1 MGSRACCGSYEGPA
15 LLRNWARIDCTLGAL
30 TWPACVHKRRIH
42 SIHEMSAQDAKGRRR
57 RSPRRRQPS
66 RALIECLGPQRSGL
80 QMRLLDA
87 LVEQRI
93 AAAAARGEF
102 DDLPGAGAPLTLDDD
117 ALVPEEVRVANRI
130 LKNAG
135 FVPPAMEQLRALRDL
150 QSELSAVSDQATRCR
165 LQARMLALHMAL
177 ESLRGGPLVLPREYC
192 RRIAERLS
200 ERASNSDMSAVEG
213 SPANV
218 AGSGTQ

>member
-1 MGSRACCGSYEGPA
+1 M
-15 LLRNWARIDCTLGAL
+15 
-30 TWPACVHKRRIH
+30 K
-42 SIHEMSAQDAKGRRR
+42 
-57 RSPRRRQPS
+57 
-66 RALIECLGPQRSGL
+66 
-80 QMRLLDA
+80 LLDA

-102 DDLPGAGAPLTLDDD
+102 DDLPGAGAPLPLDDD

-135 FVPPAMEQLRALRDL
+135 FVPPAVEQLRALRDL
-150 QSELSAVSDQATRCR
+150 QAQLNAVSDRTARCR
-165 LQARMLALHMAL
+165 LQARMLALDMAL

-200 ERASNSDMSAVEG
+200 ERVGNLNTAE
-213 SPANV
+213 
-218 AGSGTQ
+218 AGSQ

>member
-1 MGSRACCGSYEGPA
+1 MLKPYTCRPD
-15 LLRNWARIDCTLGAL
+15 RMR
-30 TWPACVHKRRIH
+30 
-42 SIHEMSAQDAKGRRR
+42 
-57 RSPRRRQPS
+57 
-66 RALIECLGPQRSGL
+66 GPQRSGL

-102 DDLPGAGAPLTLDDD
+102 DDLPGTGVAPGLGDD
-117 ALVPEEVRVANRI
+117 AQVPQEVHAANRI

-135 FVPPAMEQLRALRDL
+135 FVPPAVEQLRALRDL
-150 QSELSAVSDQATRCR
+150 QDELNAVSDRATRCR
-165 LQARMLALHMAL
+165 LHARMLALHMAL

-200 ERASNSDMSAVEG
+200 ERAAVD
-213 SPANV
+213 V
-218 AGSGTQ
+218 AGALSGEPGPQ